1 MNIGKELLEG
11 NSIHQK
17 LSGGGQ
23 LHVDRP
29 LPFLCLYRFNK
40 DIPDVGTERFVL
52 GESVF
57 CVLNDAE
64 KYQTNNRQLIQS
76 YISQQIEEFGA
87 FLILELWAG
96 EKNNEPLDK
105 PGFHIH
111 ASKVNIPS
119 KLLDRMESALL
130 GIKLNEQQATVKV
143 SYSDAV
149 SAPGFAELFTSS
161 ELEKNCI
168 TYLGLEVKPIYRESA
183 EGPIFP
189 IELQQ
194 LHHSLAH
201 YALRKV
207 FYAFIHENTKYRLK
221 HSHQLGQMSWVSAVD
236 EVDQQLAEIS
246 ENFDL
251 LLHVTPVNVAEV
263 WDKVQHGTLKSDPK
277 FLYRSRTIDPVLAKR
292 KLFAVP
298 IDEIDDPTLAYIY
311 SQKQEE
317 LDLQVSLIADRDTPR
332 FLLGSRQLFGDVD
345 AELLQLAK
353 TIIEII
359 NEAPE
364 QVADDRYL
372 TYEEFL
378 DRAREEV
385 DYYQVQDPDFSCQVI
400 GQDDISGI
408 MVSHG
413 NFLIG
418 KDASITTNRV
428 NATLS
433 HEIGTH
439 ALTYH
444 NGKNQPF
451 RELYTGMAGYEP
463 MQEGIAVLSE
473 YLVGELEISRLKILA
488 GRVIAVSLITSGE
501 NFIETFNLLQKDY
514 AFNKKTAFYL
524 TMRIYRSGGYTKD
537 AVYLKGL
544 VGVLDY
550 LSKGKELED
559 LYIGKVA
566 LEHMSYIEELKWR
579 GVLKSPKILP
589 RFFSDSENDD
599 RIRKVTS
606 GMTVLDLVKEI
617 IE

>member
-1 MNIGKELLEG
+1 VEIEKELLAGEC
-11 NSIHQK
+11 IHQE

-29 LPFLCLYRFNK
+29 LPFLCLYRFKKNK
-40 DIPDVGTERFVL
+40 PDIGTDQFVL

-57 CVLNDAE
+57 CVLNEASE
-64 KYQTNNRQLIQS
+64 YKANNQRLIQS
-76 YISQQIEEFGA
+76 YISQQTEKFGA
-87 FLILELWAG
+87 FLILEIWAG
-96 EKNNEPLDK
+96 EENCEPLNK

-111 ASKVNIPS
+111 ASKENAPS

-130 GIKLNEQQATVKV
+130 RIKLNDQPASVKV

-149 SAPGFAELFTSS
+149 SAPGFNEIFTLS
-161 ELEKNCI
+161 ELEKYNA
-168 TYLGLEVKPIYRESA
+168 TYIGLELKPVYRESN

-207 FYAFIHENTKYRLK
+207 FYAFIHENTQYRPK
-221 HSHQLGQMSWVSAVD
+221 HSHQLGQASWASAVE
-236 EVDQQLAEIS
+236 EVDQQLAELS

-263 WDKVQHGTLKSDPK
+263 WHKVQQGMMNSTPK

-292 KLFAVP
+292 SLFAVP
-298 IDEIDDPTLAYIY
+298 IDEIEDPTLAYIY

-317 LDLQVSLIADRDTPR
+317 LDRQISLLADRDTPR

-345 AELLQLAK
+345 AELLKLAK
-353 TIIEII
+353 TIIELI
-359 NEAPE
+359 NDAPE
-364 QVADDRYL
+364 QLANGRYL
-372 TYEEFL
+372 THDEFL
-378 DRAREEV
+378 EQAREEV
-385 DYYQVQDPDFSCQVI
+385 NYYQALDPTFSCQVV

-413 NFLIG
+413 NFLVG
-418 KDASITTNRV
+418 NDASITTNRV
-428 NATLS
+428 KATLS

-444 NGKNQPF
+444 NGKNQPL
-451 RELYTGMAGYEP
+451 RELYTGMADYEP

-473 YLVGELEISRLKILA
+473 YLVGELELSRVKILA
-488 GRVIAVSLITSGE
+488 GRVIAVSLITHGAD
-501 NFIETFNLLQKDY
+501 FIETFNVLQKEY
-514 AFNKKTAFYL
+514 AFSKKTAFYL

-550 LSKGKELED
+550 LAKGNELQD

-566 LEHMSYIEELKWR
+566 LEHMPYIEELKWR
-579 GVLKSPKILP
+579 KVLKPSKILP
-589 RFFSDSENDD
+589 RLFENPENTE
-599 RIRKVTS
+599 RIHKVTS

-617 IE
+617 IG

>member
-1 MNIGKELLEG
+1 MTIEEELLAG
-11 NSIHQK
+11 KTTRQK
-17 LSGGGQ
+17 FSGGSQ
-23 LHVDRP
+23 LHIDRP
-29 LPFLCLYRFNK
+29 LPYLCLYRFK
-40 DIPDVGTERFVL
+40 EDKPDLGTRRFVK
-52 GESVF
+52 GESVY
-57 CVLNDAE
+57 CILNDAPE
-64 KYQTNNRQLIQS
+64 YQANNRQLIQS
-76 YISQQIEEFGA
+76 YITEQTKKFGA

-96 EKNNEPLDK
+96 DEISEHSDT

-111 ASKVNIPS
+111 AAKVNIPS

-130 GIKLNEQQATVKV
+130 GIRLNELRAQVNV
-143 SYSDAV
+143 SYSEEIL
-149 SAPGFAELFTSS
+149 APDFDVLFSS
-161 ELEKNCI
+161 NELEQNNI
-168 TYLGLEVKPIYRESA
+168 TYLGLEINPIYRETA
-183 EGPIFP
+183 AGPVFP
-189 IELQQ
+189 LELQE

-201 YALRKV
+201 RALRKV
-207 FYAFIHENTKYRLK
+207 FYTFIHENTPYRPL
-221 HSHQLGQMSWVSAVD
+221 HSHQLGQMSWGAAAD
-236 EVDQQLAEIS
+236 EVDKQLAEIS

-263 WDKVQHGTLKSDPK
+263 WHKIQQGATKSEPK

-298 IDEIDDPTLAYIY
+298 IDEIEDPTLAYIF

-317 LDLQVSLIADRDTPR
+317 LDRQISLITDRDSKR

-345 AELLQLAK
+345 DELLQLAN
-353 TIIEII
+353 TIIETI
-359 NEAPE
+359 NKVPE
-364 QVADDRYL
+364 TRSDARHL
-372 TYEEFL
+372 TYDEYL
-378 DRAREEV
+378 QRAREEV
-385 DYYQVQDPDFSCQVI
+385 NYYRTQDSAFTNQVI
-400 GQDDISGI
+400 AQDDVSGI

-418 KDASITTNRV
+418 KDASITTDRI
-428 NATLS
+428 NATLA

-473 YLVGELEISRLKILA
+473 YLVGELELSRIKILA
-488 GRVIAVSLITSGE
+488 GRVIAVSLITDGA
-501 NFIETFNLLQKDY
+501 NFFETFNILQKDY
-514 AFNKKTAFYL
+514 AFNIKTAFYL

-550 LSKGKELED
+550 LAKGNKLQD

-566 LEHMSYIEELKWR
+566 LEHMPYIEELKWR
-579 GVLKSPKILP
+579 QVLNPPKILP
-589 RFFSDSENDD
+589 RFFDDSRNID
-599 RIRKVTS
+599 RIHKVTK
-606 GMTVLDLVKEI
+606 GTTVLDLVKEVI
-617 IE
+617 G